1 MLSVFDL
8 FCFDMLFYVLRFLSF
23 KIDLE
28 MIGLVIGFG
37 GKIIKGIIEEIGVK
51 IDIDDDGIVII
62 VVVDGEKVK

>member
-1 MLSVFDL
+1 MLSVIDV
-8 FCFDMLFYVLRFLSF
+8 FCFDMLFYVLWFLIF
-23 KIDLE
+23 RIDLE
-28 MIGLVIGFG
+28 MIGLVIGLG